1 MTKVYGIGG
10 QTTAL
15 INIPFNGGIGHIQ
28 CEFRRGVIGRG
39 PNNRPATFATSD
51 EAVQQIIEGSDY
63 FGHRIRLVRII
74 NDGVPSEAPVSETP
88 AKPSVKEYPDVVSRE
103 EAVAFLKA
111 HGAKASNLKDDSSI
125 KKYMAKIGASFPNFE
140 F

>member
-51 EAVQQIIEGSDY
+51 EAVQRIIEDSDY

-74 NDGVPSEAPVSETP
+74 NDGVPSTEPIP
-88 AKPSVKEYPDVVSRE
+88 
-103 EAVAFLKA
+103 AFLKA
-111 HGAKASNLKDDSSI
+111 HGAKASNLKDDESI
-125 KKYMAKIGASFPNFE
+125 KKYMAKIGVSFPNFE